1 LPNYSRSGR
10 RIDRRLVAAYLDG
23 LLDAAA
29 ATRVT
34 SLLESDPAWAA
45 EHERQKR
52 VRELLAATAPAAGSP
67 TAGHGASPTAGHGAS
82 PTAGH
87 GASPT
92 AGHGA
97 SERVWR
103 RLTESLASVH
113 PEPLWRRK
121 VAVPFPAAA
130 AAAALVLVLAFG
142 LVYVTARGSVGTMRI
157 TTVPSGIKQVQ
168 IQASLSD
175 LQLLLKTLETG
186 VPNREVIISLPDES
200 GKFFVGEPM
209 LLRATDVDRSRF
221 R

>member
-52 VRELLAATAPAAGSP
+52 VRELLAATAPAAG
-67 TAGHGASPTAGHGAS
+67 SPTAGHGAS